1 VSTRRRP
8 LPRIVPSGPVA
19 DTAIDYIFF
28 VLGGAGA
35 VWLVV
40 LLVRESFHF
49 GWLQLAFSIVF
60 WVLLA
65 YLVLPRLHS
74 ILARIYVPNYFIG
87 RTRTSDGLLGDP
99 VNLALVGSEAQ
110 LHDVMNAAGWTMAD
124 DVTLRSGL
132 RIVRSTL
139 LRTSYLEAP
148 VSPLMLFGRDQDF
161 AYQQEVDGTPGKRH
175 HVRFWR
181 CPPDWRLP
189 GGRAVEWLAAGT
201 YDRSVG
207 FSLFTL
213 QITHKIDE
221 NTDVERDH
229 IVTSV
234 KAANGAVTVHVIRD
248 FSTGYHARNGG
259 GDSIATDGD
268 LPVID
273 LATVKLPRGASKI
286 DPTDSRDK
294 RPVAT
299 IVGSVL
305 LACRSVASVLLAG
318 SIVLSVV
325 RDPASLTSI
334 DPTVTSAELL
344 PVVGVVVAIIALF
357 VIADVLLARLVFL
370 GRNWAR
376 VTGMFFSLIAIAAQA
391 VSVATGGPEI
401 TLRTNL
407 VGVCLDVL
415 LMMALSSDRARIW
428 ARRSR
433 KAPKR
438 ISGRPGNSAA
448 F

>member
-1 VSTRRRP
+1 M
-8 LPRIVPSGPVA
+8 
-19 DTAIDYIFF
+19 FF
-28 VLGGAGA
+28 VLGGASA
-35 VWLVV
+35 IWLVV
-40 LLVRESFHF
+40 LLVRESFRF
-49 GWLQLAFSIVF
+49 GWLQLVFSIVF

-87 RTRTSDGLLGDP
+87 RARTSDGLLGDP

-110 LHDVMNAAGWTMAD
+110 LHEVMTTAGWTMAD

-148 VSPLMLFGRDQDF
+148 VSPLLLFGREQDF

-213 QITHKIDE
+213 QITHKIEE

-229 IVTSV
+229 VVDTIR
-234 KAANGAVTVHVIRD
+234 AASPSVTVHVIRD

-268 LPVID
+268 LPVVD
-273 LATVKLPRGASKI
+273 LVAVKIPRGAEQRN
-286 DPTDSRDK
+286 PTDSRDK
-294 RPVAT
+294 RPSAT

-305 LACRSVASVLLAG
+305 LAFRSLASVLLAG
-318 SIVLSVV
+318 SIVLGVLA
-325 RDPASLTSI
+325 DPGSLRSI
-334 DPTVTSAELL
+334 DPNLASPQLL
-344 PVVGVVVAIIALF
+344 PIVWVVVGVIALF
-357 VIADVLLARLVFL
+357 VIADVLLAWQVFL

-376 VTGMFFSLIAIAAQA
+376 VTAMFFSTIAIAAQA
-391 VSVATGGPEI
+391 ISVATGGPEV
-401 TLRTNL
+401 TLKRNL

-415 LMMALSSDRARIW
+415 LVMALSSDRARIY

-438 ISGRPGNSAA
+438 ISGRPGNVAA